1 MSDPYPYRDRL
12 GAAAPAQGDDVHS
25 LPFQPIL
32 LGRPGFMHGGAIAGF
47 LAIVCDAKAQAVGG
61 GHDPATTNMN
71 FLRGGRERDTFA
83 TAEIR
88 ARTSRLLVVEA
99 SAWQESPDKPIAM
112 MSRTYLR
119 R

>member
-1 MSDPYPYRDRL
+1 MADSHPYRRSL
-12 GAAAPAQGDDVHS
+12 GAASPAQGDGVHS
-25 LPFQPIL
+25 LPFQRSL

-47 LAIVCDAKAQAVGG
+47 LAIVCDARAETEGG
-61 GHDPATTNMN
+61 GHDPATTSMH

-83 TAEIR
+83 TAAVR
-88 ARTSRLLVVEA
+88 ARTSRLLIVEA
-99 SAWQESPDKPIAM
+99 SAWQDSPDKPIAM